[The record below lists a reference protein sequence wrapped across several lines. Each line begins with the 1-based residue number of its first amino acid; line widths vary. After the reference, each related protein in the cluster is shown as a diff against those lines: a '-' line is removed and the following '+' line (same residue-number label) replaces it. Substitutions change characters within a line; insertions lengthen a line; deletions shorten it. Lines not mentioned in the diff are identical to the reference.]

1 MRHLILFV
9 SLLFCISML
18 SAQDDDF
25 SDAKS
30 GGSLDD
36 VHLFQGFFQDAPI
49 SESAF
54 AEGGLVY
61 DSYEF
66 FSQFGFG
73 VQGGLPINEQIEVGV
88 GLGFCSWSPDEGDGQ
103 SGLKD
108 LYVSGKY
115 NVLPGVTNV
124 SAGGYVTLPIGEEKI
139 GAKKLNFGA
148 FGAVRHPVNDGL
160 VITGVFGMDFMEV
173 EKWTGGGFDITTG
186 QYTAPKKETEY
197 ENSVLIGGGAIYAV
211 NEALNAVAE
220 LNLRTE
226 GDFMQLTAGGD
237 YALPMGRVRGAIGL
251 GLDDGAPD
259 LSIFASFLHFFN

>member
-1 MRHLILFV
+1 MRRFSLIVL
-9 SLLFCISML
+9 LLFCIGML
-18 SAQDDDF
+18 QAQDDGFAD
-25 SDAKS
+25 DK

-36 VHLFQGFFQDAPI
+36 VHLFQGFFQDAPV
-49 SESAF
+49 SESIF
-54 AEGGLVY
+54 AEGGIVY
-61 DSYEF
+61 DSYDGW
-66 FSQFGFG
+66 SQFGFG
-73 VQGGLPINEQIEVGV
+73 VQGGVPINEQIEVGV
-88 GLGFCSWSPDEGDGQ
+88 GLGFCSWSPDKGDGQ

-160 VITGVFGMDFMEV
+160 VITGVFGMDFMEI
-173 EKWTGGGFDITTG
+173 EKWTGGSFDWTTG
-186 QYTAPKKETEY
+186 EYTAPKKKTEY
-197 ENSVLIGGGAIYAV
+197 ENSILIGGGAIYAV

-220 LNLRTE
+220 LNIRTE

-237 YALPMGRVRGAIGL
+237 YALGAGSRVRGAIGL